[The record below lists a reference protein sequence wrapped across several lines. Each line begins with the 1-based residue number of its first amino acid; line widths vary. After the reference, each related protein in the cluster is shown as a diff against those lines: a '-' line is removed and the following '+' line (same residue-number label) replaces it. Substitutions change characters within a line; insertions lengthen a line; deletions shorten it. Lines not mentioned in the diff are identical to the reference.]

1 MSLPSTNE
9 LKARLRAIAKRERQ
23 VVLLSGVAKVLI
35 ALAVFS
41 AAFFLVDWLFV
52 LPAAARLVLLL
63 GGLGAAGWVAKTDL
77 RDPLRE
83 RRDEIATALK
93 IEKRFPELRD
103 RLISVV
109 QLADG
114 APGASP
120 ELLARLELDTA
131 QITAPLDFAAVI
143 NWRFLR
149 KILLI
154 AGAILAAGTFSGV
167 IFPQYVATTFRRMF
181 FGDVRYPSLTRIE
194 VRRAPPRLIEGADW
208 RLEVVLSGRIP
219 SSAALKIRNV
229 STGAGGSRKW
239 TSVPLRPIVG
249 YTYGVTLEKVPQ
261 SFEYQVLAGDAWTE
275 PQVVQVLIPVAV
287 LDPLLDIRPPAYS
300 GLPALKDEP
309 LAGATVMEG
318 ATVTLRVPTSKPL
331 AGGALLTAAGETL
344 ALTPLAGGTGAVATL
359 AVALAGDPA
368 AATSGVL
375 VARNGVASFTLRV
388 KDTEGLENPEPRV
401 LYSLRVQKDQA
412 PKVRLVSPK
421 SDRVSVPYAEWKIAY
436 EADDDFGVRAA
447 WLAWEARPTAVGDGA
462 RSDEGSGDAAGAVK
476 PLRQGRSPLQGTADA
491 LHWEGQ
497 GILDMV
503 AARAAPGET
512 LTVWVEAADAR
523 GGVTTNG
530 LPVPQSVGRSQPL
543 QFVIVDENA
552 KWEEIQKRLG
562 AIEEEVVNLQD
573 RQEGVKK
580 VVGGLRGQGAGGR
593 RQEADGR

>member
-1 MSLPSTNE
+1 MSLQSTTQ
-9 LKARLRAIAKRERQ
+9 LKSRLRAIAKRERQ
-23 VVLLSGVAKVLI
+23 VVVLSGIAKVLI

-52 LPAAARLVLLL
+52 LPVAARLLLLL
-63 GGLGAAGWVAKTDL
+63 GGLCAAGWVAKTDL

-83 RRDEIATALK
+83 RRDEITTALK

-131 QITAPLDFAAVI
+131 QMATPLNFADVI

-154 AGAILAAGTFSGV
+154 AGAILAVGIFSGV

-194 VRRAPPRLIEGADW
+194 VRQAPTRLVQGADW
-208 RLEVVLSGRIP
+208 TLEVKLAGRIP
-219 SSAALKIRNV
+219 SLATLKIRNV
-229 STGAGGSRKW
+229 RAGAEGGRKW

-275 PQVVQVLIPVAV
+275 PQVVQVQIPVAV
-287 LDPLLDIRPPAYS
+287 LDPLLDVQPPAYS

-318 ATVTLRVPTSKPL
+318 ATVTLRVPTTKPL
-331 AGGALLTAAGETL
+331 TKGALLTAAGETL
-344 ALTPLAGGTGAVATL
+344 SLTPLAGGSGAAATFI
-359 AVALAGDPA
+359 VALAGGPA
-368 AATSGVL
+368 APTSGVL
-375 VARNGVASFTLRV
+375 VARNGVASFTVRV

-401 LYSLRVQKDQA
+401 LYSLRVQKDQL

-421 SDRVSVPYAEWKIAY
+421 SDRISVPYAEWKIAY

-447 WLAWEARPTAVGDGA
+447 WLAWEARPTVAGDGA
-462 RSDEGSGDAAGAVK
+462 RADEGPGDADGAAK
-476 PLRQGRSPLQGTADA
+476 PLREGRIPLQGIPDA
-491 LHWEGQ
+491 LRWEGQ
-497 GILDMV
+497 SRLDMV
-503 AARAAPGET
+503 AARTTPGET
-512 LTVWVEAADAR
+512 LTVWVEVADAR

-530 LPVPQSVGRSQPL
+530 LPGPESVGRSQPL
-543 QFVIVDENA
+543 QFMIVDENA

-562 AIEEEVVNLQD
+562 TIEEEVVNLQD

-580 VVGGLRGQGAGGR
+580 AVEGLKR
-593 RQEADGR
+593 

>member
-1 MSLPSTNE
+1 MSLPTTNE

-23 VVLLSGVAKVLI
+23 VMALSGLAKVLI

-63 GGLGAAGWVAKTDL
+63 GGIGAAGWVAKTDL

-83 RRDEIATALK
+83 RHDEIAIALK
-93 IEKRFPELRD
+93 IERRFPALRD

-131 QITAPLDFAAVI
+131 QATAPLDFAAVI

-154 AGAILAAGTFSGV
+154 AGAILAAGVLSGV

-181 FGDVRYPSLTRIE
+181 FGDARYPSLTRIE
-194 VRRAPPRLIEGADW
+194 VRRAPARLIEGEDW
-208 RLEVVLSGRIP
+208 SLEVVLAGRIP
-219 SSAALKIRNV
+219 SVATLKLRNV
-229 STGAGGSRKW
+229 RAGADGSRKW
-239 TSVPLRPIVG
+239 TSVPLRPLLG

-275 PQVVQVLIPVAV
+275 PKVVQVQIPVAV

-309 LAGATVMEG
+309 LAGTTVIEG
-318 ATVTLRVPTSKPL
+318 STVTLRVPTTKAL
-331 AGGALLTAAGETL
+331 AAGALLTAAGETL
-344 ALTPLAGGTGAVATL
+344 GLTPLPGGTGAVATL

-368 AATSGVL
+368 AAASGVL
-375 VARNGVASFTLRV
+375 LARNGVASFTVRV
-388 KDTEGLENPEPRV
+388 KDTEGLENQEPRV
-401 LYSLRVQKDQA
+401 LYSLRVQKDSA
-412 PKVRLVSPK
+412 PKVRLMSPK

-447 WLAWEARPTAVGDGA
+447 WLAWEARPTSVGDGA
-462 RSDEGSGDAAGAVK
+462 RSDERSGDASGAAK
-476 PLRQGRSPLQGTADA
+476 PLRQGRSPLQGTPDA

-497 GILDMV
+497 GKLDMV

-523 GGVTTNG
+523 AVTTNG
-530 LPVPQSVGRSQPL
+530 LPSLSSVGRSQPL

-562 AIEEEVVNLQD
+562 SIEEQVVNLQD
-573 RQEGVKK
+573 RQEGVKRT
-580 VVGGLRGQGAGGR
+580 VQGLKK
-593 RQEADGR
+593 